1 MMIHQPIRRVRLTMM
16 HLPPT
21 NTGTF
26 DDANIGHHNLF
37 PRNKEDND
45 APADN
50 DTVLTGMFD
59 DVNNSRPKAMR

>member
-1 MMIHQPIRRVRLTMM
+1 MFDNDAT
-16 HLPPT
+16 T

-37 PRNKEDND
+37 PHKEEDNY